1 MTDKEKKLIVD
12 AIVKIADITSTYDTD
27 HEGEVDAGVSEQIGP
42 VTKKL
47 CADLGITEEMGVGLI
62 KLIHK
67 NNAELL
73 TALLKKALDS
83 VNDDEE
89 DDDDD
94 DEEGEE

>member
-12 AIVKIADITSTYDTD
+12 AIVKIADITSIYDTE
-27 HEGEVDAGVSEQIGP
+27 HRGAVDAGVSKQIGP

-47 CADLGITEEMGVGLI
+47 CADLGITEEADKGLI

-67 NNAELL
+67 NNAEFLA
-73 TALLKKALDS
+73 TLLKKVLDS

-94 DEEGEE
+94 EEGEE

>member
-47 CADLGITEEMGVGLI
+47 CADLGITEEMDVGLI

>member
-27 HEGEVDAGVSEQIGP
+27 HCDEVEDGVSKQIGP

-47 CADLGITEEMGVGLI
+47 SADLGITKEMDEGLT

-67 NNAELL
+67 NTVETLAF
-73 TALLKKALDS
+73 LLKKALDS
-83 VNDDEE
+83 VYDDEE
-89 DDDDD
+89 DDDED

>member
-12 AIVKIADITSTYDTD
+12 AIVEIADITSIYDAD
-27 HEGEVDAGVSEQIGP
+27 HKGEVDAGVSGQIGP

-47 CADLGITEEMGVGLI
+47 CTDLGITEEMDVGLI

-67 NNAELL
+67 NTAELL
-73 TALLKKALDS
+73 VALCKKVLDS

-94 DEEGEE
+94 EEGEE

>member
-12 AIVKIADITSTYDTD
+12 AIVKIADVTSTYDAD
-27 HEGEVDAGVSEQIGP
+27 HRGDVDAGVSEQIGP
-42 VTKKL
+42 ITKKL
-47 CADLGITEEMGVGLI
+47 GDDLGITEEVDKGLI

-67 NNAELL
+67 SKAELL
-73 TALLKKALDS
+73 ACLLKEVLGS

-94 DEEGEE
+94 EEGEE

>member
-12 AIVKIADITSTYDTD
+12 AIVKIADITSTYDAD
-27 HEGEVDAGVSEQIGP
+27 HRGVVDAGVSEQIGP

-47 CADLGITEEMGVGLI
+47 SDDLGITEEMDEGLI
-62 KLIHK
+62 KLLHK
-67 NNAELL
+67 NTKECLC
-73 TALLKKALDS
+73 TLLKMVLDS

-94 DEEGEE
+94 EEGEE

>member
-12 AIVKIADITSTYDTD
+12 AIVKIADITSIYDTEHRD
-27 HEGEVDAGVSEQIGP
+27 DVDVGVSKQIGP

-47 CADLGITEEMGVGLI
+47 CADLGIAEEADKGLV
-62 KLIHK
+62 KLIRK

-73 TALLKKALDS
+73 AALLMKVLDS

-89 DDDDD
+89 NDDD